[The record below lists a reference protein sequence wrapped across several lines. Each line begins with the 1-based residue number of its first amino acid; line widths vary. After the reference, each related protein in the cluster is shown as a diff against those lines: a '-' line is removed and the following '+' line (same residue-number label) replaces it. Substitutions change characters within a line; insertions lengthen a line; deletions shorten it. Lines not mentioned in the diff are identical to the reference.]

1 MRIWEIRPAFAAPVS
16 LLGTGDFR
24 DKLWDRPCAL
34 LSPQRAAFTCV
45 KSTGH
50 VCSRRYESISL
61 ARLPATLTLL
71 TRCLSPFLK
80 NLPCEEQNMLH
91 LLRLKLCLRCL
102 CSLRHE
108 GSYSPVAAGTE
119 IGSTCRK
126 KFSPTSTLAHS
137 SSNNTICLP
146 FSTWHIGLDQKPLW
160 KGTRGQS
167 LFGVGSATLTM
178 IQSWH

>member
-1 MRIWEIRPAFAAPVS
+1 MGPSTCFA
-16 LLGTGDFR
+16 
-24 DKLWDRPCAL
+24 
-34 LSPQRAAFTCV
+34 LSTESGFHLRQEY
-45 KSTGH
+45 TGH
-50 VCSRRYESISL
+50 VGSRRYESISL

-80 NLPCEEQNMLH
+80 NLPCEEQNTLH

-102 CSLRHE
+102 CSLRRE
-108 GSYSPVAAGTE
+108 GSYSPLAAGTE

-126 KFSPTSTLAHS
+126 KFSLTLDLAHS

-146 FSTWHIGLDQKPLW
+146 FSTWHIGLDRKPLW

-167 LFGVGSATLTM
+167 LFGVGSATLTV